1 MPELHKVSLY
11 LYVYLVP
18 QGSFD
23 RHSHSYE
30 KAVSC
35 LSCLRAFIMLEFI
48 EILLSGFISTVAT
61 SA

>member
-11 LYVYLVP
+11 LYIYLVP

-23 RHSHSYE
+23 KHSHSYG

-35 LSCLRAFIMLEFI
+35 LKAFIMLEFI